1 MHPTIQ
7 HELMTARVADRHRH
21 TGRGQLADAASRARQ
36 LPRQPGTYPV
46 IGTSPVFSPGACP
59 PCPAPAS
66 PGPCDD
72 RPGKRPRA
80 AAGGRARRYR

>member
-7 HELMTARVADRHRH
+7 HGLMTARVADRHRH

-46 IGTSPVFSPGACP
+46 IGHIAGVLARCMPSVSGT
-59 PCPAPAS
+59 
-66 PGPCDD
+66 
-72 RPGKRPRA
+72 RQPRT
-80 AAGGRARRYR
+80 AR